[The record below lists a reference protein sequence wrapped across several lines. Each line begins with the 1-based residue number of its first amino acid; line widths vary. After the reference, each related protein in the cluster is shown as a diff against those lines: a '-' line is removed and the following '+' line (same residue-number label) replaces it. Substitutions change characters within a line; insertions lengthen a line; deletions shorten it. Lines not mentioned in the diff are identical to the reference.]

1 MGASARRR
9 VEQHGVNDVTEQ
21 SYGSLRPEDQVDP
34 APMNGYVANYAAI
47 GGANNGGDVMRCFSP
62 EALPVSTAL
71 ALDFGIIDRWFCSV
85 AGPTMPNRYYL
96 MSATSN
102 GVSDNAVGPI
112 LRGFPQKSMFAS
124 FEEAGLGWAN
134 YFGEA
139 PSAIVFKDTR
149 ARDGNFHHFSTF
161 SEHARAGLLPELT
174 IIDPRFFSTPNYPAN
189 DDHPDHDVSLGQQLM
204 KDVYEAVRASPDWES
219 TLLIITY
226 DEHGGFYDH
235 YPTPRNVPN
244 PDGIVSPTFDFTR
257 LGPRVPALFISPW
270 IDSGALV
277 HGPTGPKP
285 DSQFDHASVHATLKL
300 MFNLTSFLTERDAWA
315 GTFEAIF
322 SNRTSPRT
330 DTPVTLPDPIP
341 LGHRKRLT
349 GAEPMSGLQKE
360 LVGIAAAVNGITE
373 VDNSMTVAQ
382 GARFVRQMVNLY
394 FGRNMYPADETAYFD
409 L

>member
-1 MGASARRR
+1 
-9 VEQHGVNDVTEQ
+9 
-21 SYGSLRPEDQVDP
+21 
-34 APMNGYVANYAAI
+34 
-47 GGANNGGDVMRCFSP
+47 
-62 EALPVSTAL
+62 
-71 ALDFGIIDRWFCSV
+71 
-85 AGPTMPNRYYL
+85 
-96 MSATSN
+96 
-102 GVSDNAVGPI
+102 
-112 LRGFPQKSMFAS
+112 
-124 FEEAGLGWAN
+124 
-134 YFGEA
+134 
-139 PSAIVFKDTR
+139 
-149 ARDGNFHHFSTF
+149 
-161 SEHARAGLLPELT
+161 
-174 IIDPRFFSTPNYPAN
+174 
-189 DDHPDHDVSLGQQLM
+189 M